1 MATSRELPPV
11 AWRLVGLVVAVKL
24 LLHLAAS
31 GSYGYFRDEL
41 YFLDCAR
48 HLQWGYVDDAPG
60 IVWLF
65 KAALL
70 MGGSLPVVRAL
81 AALGGALTVLSASLL
96 ARELGGKGF
105 AQAFAGLCVLG
116 APIFL
121 AMDGILCVGAY
132 EPLFWMGCALLA
144 LRIARTGDSRL
155 WLWFGLVAG
164 LGLLLKYTMGLVL
177 VCFLVAMVL
186 TPLRREFRKP
196 AFWAGVGLALLLFL
210 PTLLWQVRN
219 HFPLLTDME
228 NIRREGKNVVLGPW
242 AFVKQQIEF
251 LDPLLLPVWLA
262 GLVALFRRREA
273 RVLGWFYLLLL
284 TAMIL
289 LHGKNYYLAA
299 IYPMLFA
306 AGAVALE
313 SAFDRWRWSRER
325 IWPRVAVA
333 GAVGATFLL
342 FVPALVPLLPPQKLL
357 AYQVRLGL
365 KPERSEVNH
374 DGPLDQVLGD
384 QFGWPE
390 MAQEVARIY
399 DALPPGE
406 RARTGIYAGNYGEA
420 GAINQFGPA
429 LGLPT
434 AICAHQADSYWGLP
448 AVEPA
453 NLICLGCSREGLEG
467 HFESVTEVGVHHS
480 PWGMAEENRPIYLGR
495 GLRTP
500 LHTIWPRITHW
511 N

>member
-1 MATSRELPPV
+1 MKLPRELPPL
-11 AWRLVGLVVAVKL
+11 AWRAVGLVVVLKFLVHL
-24 LLHLAAS
+24 LAS

-60 IVWLF
+60 IVILF
-65 KAALL
+65 KGALL
-70 MGGSLPVVRAL
+70 MGGSLRVIRIL
-81 AALGGALTVLSASLL
+81 AALGGAATVLSASLL
-96 ARELGGKGF
+96 ARELGGRGF
-105 AQAFAGLCVLG
+105 AQVFAGLCVLA

-121 AMDGILCVGAY
+121 IMDGILCVGAF

-144 LRIARTGDSRL
+144 LRIARTGNARL

-164 LGLLLKYTMGLVL
+164 LGLLLKYTMALVL
-177 VCFLVAMVL
+177 VCFLVALAL

-196 AFWAGVGLALLLFL
+196 AFWAGAGLALLLFL
-210 PTLLWQVRN
+210 PALLWQIQH
-219 HFPLLTDME
+219 HFPLLTDVA
-228 NIRREGKNVVLGPW
+228 NIRREGKNVVLGPF

-262 GLVALFRRREA
+262 GLYALLRRREA
-273 RVLGWFYLLLL
+273 RVLGWLYLLLL
-284 TAMIL
+284 GAMIL

-313 SAFDRWRWSRER
+313 QGLGHWAWSRGR
-325 IWPRVAVA
+325 AWPRSLLVSAVTA
-333 GAVGATFLL
+333 IILV
-342 FVPALVPLLPPQKLL
+342 FVPAFVPLLPPQRLL
-357 AYQVRLGL
+357 AYQKALHL
-365 KPERSEVNH
+365 KPERAEVNH
-374 DGPLDQVLGD
+374 AGPLEQVLGD

-390 MAQEVARIY
+390 MVQEVARIY
-399 DALPPGE
+399 TSLPPEE

-448 AVEPA
+448 SVEPTD
-453 NLICLGCSREGLEG
+453 LICLGCDREGLER
-467 HFESVTEVGVHHS
+467 HFDSVTEVAVHHS
-480 PWGMAEENRPIYLGR
+480 TWGMAEENHPIYLGR

-500 LHTIWPRITHW
+500 LHVLWPRITHW